1 MENRMSVEEQR
12 VFEAA
17 KVFLLTCIA
26 APFIYINTA
35 VSMAALGI
43 TAGGSIGVPV
53 GDLLEKVIPKQSQ
66 N

>member
-1 MENRMSVEEQR
+1 MDNRMSVEEQR

-17 KVFLLTCIA
+17 KVFLLTYIA
-26 APFIYINTA
+26 APFIYINTV

-43 TAGGSIGVPV
+43 TAGDSIGVPV
-53 GDLLEKVIPKQSQ
+53 GDLIEKVIPKQSQ

>member
-1 MENRMSVEEQR
+1 MSVEEQR

-53 GDLLEKVIPKQSQ
+53 GDLIEKLNPKQSQ